1 MSSEMYERM
10 RVNPKF
16 QELVKKRG
24 RFAWALAIIVFTM
37 FFGFVLMVA
46 FDPVALGQ
54 PVSEVSLVSVGVVIE
69 LFLFF
74 FFWVIAAFYVS
85 IANSEFDALTEEII
99 QQALKEKR

>member
-1 MSSEMYERM
+1 MSNEMYKRM
-10 RVNPKF
+10 RGNPKF
-16 QELVKKRG
+16 GELIRKRG
-24 RFAWALAIIVFTM
+24 RFAWTLAAIVFTM

-54 PVSEVSLVSVGVVIE
+54 PVSEVSMVSVGVVIE

-74 FFWVIAAFYVS
+74 FFWVIAAFYVN

-99 QQALKEKR
+99 EQAQKENG